1 MLLIACSLPKE
12 GINAARR
19 IGELASRML
28 KTRFMHSETDPQK
41 QKIKQMVVMSRVDLF
56 RTLLPLTARLN
67 TCLLL
72 DYFVRNRL
80 LAVFLWSC
88 YGVPSEVEDA
98 AQHMT
103 TSMVLL
109 FRQFVTNI
117 WLAFPRLQTPSCI
130 RFGIVLLYVRLAFEA
145 HVQCEGGLAVW
156 VAVTAPVRLGASL
169 MLGDVLVTTCL
180 NVLLSTMVIC
190 FHTDG
195 WHLTSQ
201 VYTCACIFCVN
212 WAIDCLRYAQCKSVL
227 GARIS
232 HSVEVAA
239 DGLLSQLCDA
249 VVHLGEDMRIT
260 QPSPHLEALVLWPS
274 SCGGM
279 RNVSFLDLFSCS
291 VESERVRGVLLR
303 DTPGADMLHASMK
316 DSNDVDVTAQ
326 LFHICGKDFDDQIFT
341 WWACGRTRSRS
352 GCHPRRRML
361 QRMFCTPP
369 PCAPSRSR
377 STRPPTVRAPGRF
390 SWGATAGTW
399 PCISGFTVPSGP
411 SALGTR
417 LLEWMVSAESFAE
430 RVQELCESALR
441 HGRDLNTE
449 RTVQV
454 RLRPPHLHRLGREL
468 SAEAVLSL
476 LHNDA
481 DADVQLWTAK
491 MELYETKVVRKR
503 SKSEKV
509 HMQFRTLS
517 KRPASVAS
525 IEEVSDELDLLEEI
539 DVYFKVLENGY
550 PVTACCS
557 RFASFVGL
565 PEGGIRLLDLAVN
578 PEDLI
583 LPTQAVFSAAYHSGD
598 FTSSQ
603 MCRGVRL
610 KRARKSTSQLSY
622 GFRATVAL
630 SMDHNAGSEDA
641 NEWTVKAILSDV
653 MKAPRHAR
661 SGGVPSAA
669 PEGHCAGDPRPVGR
683 APTGSLQRR
692 RARTSLANHDI

>member
-1 MLLIACSLPKE
+1 M
-12 GINAARR
+12 
-19 IGELASRML
+19 
-28 KTRFMHSETDPQK
+28 
-41 QKIKQMVVMSRVDLF
+41 
-56 RTLLPLTARLN
+56 
-67 TCLLL
+67 
-72 DYFVRNRL
+72 
-80 LAVFLWSC
+80 
-88 YGVPSEVEDA
+88 
-98 AQHMT
+98 
-103 TSMVLL
+103 
-109 FRQFVTNI
+109 
-117 WLAFPRLQTPSCI
+117 
-130 RFGIVLLYVRLAFEA
+130 
-145 HVQCEGGLAVW
+145 QCVGDLAVW

-169 MLGDVLVTTCL
+169 ILGDVFVTTCL
-180 NVLLSTMVIC
+180 NVLLSTMVFC
-190 FHTDG
+190 FHTDV
-195 WHLTSQ
+195 WHLNYQ
-201 VYTCACIFCVN
+201 VYTCAYIFCVN
-212 WAIDCLRYAQCKSVL
+212 WAIDCLRYAQFKSVL
-227 GARIS
+227 EARIS

-260 QPSPHLEALVLWPS
+260 QPSPHLAALLLWPS

-291 VESERVRGVLLR
+291 AESERVRGFLLR
-303 DTPGADMLHASMK
+303 DTQGADMLHASMK

-326 LFHICGKDFDDQIFT
+326 LFHICGKDFDDQIFHVVGVRED
-341 WWACGRTRSRS
+341 AESF
-352 GCHPRRRML
+352 RM
-361 QRMFCTPP
+361 PP
-369 PCAPSRSR
+369 PPTDALEDVLHASPVCSEPLAEHAPSDGESARTLQLGSDSGDLAVYFR
-377 STRPPTVRAPGRF
+377 LF
-390 SWGATAGTW
+390 EAGH
-399 PCISGFTVPSGP
+399 PVEKCSAGFTVLSGP

-417 LLEWMVSAESFAE
+417 LLEWMVSAESFAK

-441 HGRDLNTE
+441 QGRDLNTE

-583 LPTQAVFSAAYHSGD
+583 LPAQAVFSAAYHSGD

-603 MCRGVRL
+603 LCKGVRL
-610 KRARKSTSQLSY
+610 QRARKSTSQLSY
-622 GFRATVAL
+622 GFKATVAL
-630 SMDHNAGSEDA
+630 SMDHNAGCEDA

-653 MKAPRHAR
+653 VKAPRRAR
-661 SGGVPSAA
+661 SGGVQSAA
-669 PEGHCAGDPRPVGR
+669 LEGHCAGDPRPVGKG
-683 APTGSLQRR
+683 PTGSLQRR
-692 RARTSLANHDI
+692 QVRTSHANHDI